1 MNKTSKLRE
10 KYMSEWNDIQRQ
22 IEELNKKKQ
31 VVETKMSVL
40 DDIDMLFREED
51 NNSQN
56 ITLNI

>member
-10 KYMSEWNDIQRQ
+10 KYTAEWNDIQRQ

-31 VVETKMSVL
+31 VIETKMSVL
-40 DDIDMLFREED
+40 DDIDMLFREEE

-56 ITLNI
+56 ITLNF

>member
-51 NNSQN
+51 NTSQN